1 MKFQERIE
9 EAESELLQ
17 LTGIPLAYITRK
29 YVTFDHAENGQEQI
43 KIRTFI
49 IDDSCDTIGGKQKPT
64 LVIVHGFAAAFVM
77 FYPILKPLMEHYRI
91 VGIDQL
97 GHGASSRVTLT
108 EEFTRDQEKI
118 EEYQVGWLEK
128 WVAEMTDAGD
138 LPEKFLLKGH
148 SYGGYLCSLYASRNQ
163 ERVQALFL
171 NSPIGHECIPDNY
184 DELGI
189 RIDSS
194 QKQPATGYMLNFWK
208 S

>member
-1 MKFQERIE
+1 
-9 EAESELLQ
+9 
-17 LTGIPLAYITRK
+17 
-29 YVTFDHAENGQEQI
+29 
-43 KIRTFI
+43 
-49 IDDSCDTIGGKQKPT
+49 
-64 LVIVHGFAAAFVM
+64 
-77 FYPILKPLMEHYRI
+77 MEHYRI

-108 EEFTRDQEKI
+108 EEFTRDQERI
-118 EEYQVGWLEK
+118 EEYQVGWFEK
-128 WVAEMTDAGD
+128 WVNEMTINGD

-171 NSPIGHECIPDNY
+171 NSPIGHESIPDNY

-194 QKQPATGYMLNFWK
+194 
-208 S
+208 